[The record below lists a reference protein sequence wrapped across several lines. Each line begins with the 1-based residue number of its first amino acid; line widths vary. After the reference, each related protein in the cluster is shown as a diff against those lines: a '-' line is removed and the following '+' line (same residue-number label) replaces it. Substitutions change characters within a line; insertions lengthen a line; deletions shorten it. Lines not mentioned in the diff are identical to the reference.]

1 MGLQMLILFNFIGQ
15 SWELFVGLNN
25 VAQLG
30 YSKNMIVANMTVVNM
45 TVVTMPVA
53 NITVEKFKF

>member
-1 MGLQMLILFNFIGQ
+1 MLILFNFIRQ

-30 YSKNMIVANMTVVNM
+30 YSKNMTVANMTIVTM
-45 TVVTMPVA
+45 TVVTMTVV
-53 NITVEKFKF
+53 NIIVEKFNF

>member
-1 MGLQMLILFNFIGQ
+1 MRLKLLMGLQMLILFNFIGQ

-30 YSKNMIVANMTVVNM
+30 YSKNMTVANMTVV
-45 TVVTMPVA
+45 TM
-53 NITVEKFKF
+53 IVEKFKF

>member
-1 MGLQMLILFNFIGQ
+1 M
-15 SWELFVGLNN
+15 GLNN

-30 YSKNMIVANMTVVNM
+30 YSKNM
-45 TVVTMPVA
+45 TVVTMIVA